1 MAVKDI
7 FVANIKKG
15 EGKVIVK
22 GQPQRMCSAAGPV
35 LRLGSERGL
44 VQGRH
49 FMGYRQ
55 SQGSSSVSDS
65 HDDRQVNRP
74 GKVLNIRKN

>member
-35 LRLGSERGL
+35 LRLGWAAREGWCKGAILWATGSHKDHL
-44 VQGRH
+44 
-49 FMGYRQ
+49 Q
-55 SQGSSSVSDS
+55 SLTVTTI
-65 HDDRQVNRP
+65 
-74 GKVLNIRKN
+74 GK